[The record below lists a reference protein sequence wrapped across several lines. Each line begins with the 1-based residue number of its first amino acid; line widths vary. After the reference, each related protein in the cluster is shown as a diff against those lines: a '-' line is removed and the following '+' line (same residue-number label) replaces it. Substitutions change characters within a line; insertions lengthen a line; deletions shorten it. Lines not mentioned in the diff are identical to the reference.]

1 MYTLSNRYE
10 ILHCIFGSPFK
21 KKNSNLVSE
30 RTSNHEKNESGIS
43 ITTIHDTRDFSS
55 REAMKEKMLI
65 KG

>member
-1 MYTLSNRYE
+1 MKYSIAFLGALSKN
-10 ILHCIFGSPFK
+10 
-21 KKNSNLVSE
+21 KNSNLVSE

-43 ITTIHDTRDFSS
+43 ITTIHDTRDYSS